1 MKTSF
6 NLKENPFVLLLLT
19 TIFLLLALA
28 FLKIANVELKDKV
41 MFGIPLN
48 NMVRIFP
55 MILLSFWLLYLKTKK
70 FLYSVTITW
79 IHVLLTV
86 LTTILI
92 VAVLYIGI
100 TPSPYENS
108 KNELIGNAMQILTF
122 IFLLGQLFYIVNFG
136 LGILRRR
143 KA

>member
-1 MKTSF
+1 MKTLF

-19 TIFLLLALA
+19 TIVLLLALA

>member
-1 MKTSF
+1 MKTLF

-19 TIFLLLALA
+19 TIVLLLALA
-28 FLKIANVELKDKV
+28 FLKITNVELKDKV

>member
-1 MKTSF
+1 MKASF

-19 TIFLLLALA
+19 TIVLLLALA
-28 FLKIANVELKDKV
+28 FLKITNVELKDKV

-79 IHVLLTV
+79 IHVLLTM

-100 TPSPYENS
+100 TPSPYENR

-136 LGILRRR
+136 LGILGRR